1 MPNKKILVTPTA
13 HLILALGK
21 RGFMTNTNYE
31 LFNEI
36 AGEVLVHLLSCFPM
50 SSKEPV
56 GKITKYRKKG
66 DDIPHEWEVFYQT
79 ISWLETEG
87 FIRSKSNNQRTGK
100 YMLPDCVLTLKGL
113 EALKSVPDPIN
124 PDSGNTLA
132 DSMVQ
137 AVEEEAKDK
146 LKVLTKKGI
155 SSLYAIIQDSIV

>member
-1 MPNKKILVTPTA
+1 MP
-13 HLILALGK
+13 
-21 RGFMTNTNYE
+21 NTNYE

-56 GKITKYRKKG
+56 GKITKYRRSG
-66 DDIPHEWEVFYQT
+66 DTNDTPHEWEVFYQT
-79 ISWLETEG
+79 VTWLEEEG
-87 FIRSKSNNQRTGK
+87 FIRSKGRAQRTGK

-113 EALKSVPDPIN
+113 EALKSIPDPIN
-124 PDSGNTLA
+124 PDSGNSLA

-146 LKVLTKKGI
+146 LKELTKKGL
-155 SSLYAIIQDSIV
+155 SSLYMLVQDSIV